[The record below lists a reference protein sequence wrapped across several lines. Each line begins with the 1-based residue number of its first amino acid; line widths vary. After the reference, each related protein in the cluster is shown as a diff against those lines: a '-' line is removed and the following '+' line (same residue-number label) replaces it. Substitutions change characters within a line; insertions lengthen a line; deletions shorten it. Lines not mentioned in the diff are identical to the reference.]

1 MAPSSASS
9 SALVAEL
16 LEHAGAWPHV
26 SLAPHPPR
34 AVALHLDE
42 AVIGVLHHDGLL
54 EIPVPTPIRTVLV
67 DEGFA
72 APQTARPG
80 AEWVTTHLRAPDDLA
95 AAALLLRLSY
105 LYRRLLR
112 SRDPVV
118 LQRIRTE
125 VAHHPLPRSLA
136 TIYEAMLDKRG
147 TDVSLSGTDE

>member
-1 MAPSSASS
+1 MAPSSTSS

-34 AVALHLDE
+34 AVVLRVDE
-42 AVIGVLHHDGLL
+42 AVIGVLHPSGLL

-67 DEGFA
+67 DEGLA

-80 AEWVTTHLRAPDDLA
+80 AEWVTTHLREPDDLA

-118 LQRIRTE
+118 LQRIRAE
-125 VAHHPLPRSLA
+125 VGHHPLPRSLE